1 MLIRS
6 TNTKTLVGDGTTDID
21 ISQFANVSSDGSVDF
36 GALTPGATKV
46 MVSNGGQ
53 TLQDCPDENNVAVP
67 AVTPPNGKFF
77 IPPTAF
83 CFSRVVIRTTNAV
96 TAAQFVYISLRG

>member
-6 TNTKTLVGDGTTDID
+6 TNSREIAGDGTTDID
-21 ISQFANVSSDGSVDF
+21 ISQWANVSSDGSVDF

-46 MVSNGGQ
+46 MVSNGGES
-53 TLQDCPDENNVAVP
+53 LADCPDENNAAIA
-67 AVTPPNGKFF
+67 AVTPPGGKFF

-83 CFSRVVIRTTNAV
+83 CFSRVVIRTTNVV
-96 TAAQFVYISLRG
+96 TAAQTIKISVRG